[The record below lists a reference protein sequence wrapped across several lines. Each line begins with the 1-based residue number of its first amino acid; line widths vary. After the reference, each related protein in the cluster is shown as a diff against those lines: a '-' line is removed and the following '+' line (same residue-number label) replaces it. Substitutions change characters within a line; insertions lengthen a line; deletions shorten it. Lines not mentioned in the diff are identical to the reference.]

1 MSKTERVT
9 ELLKLP
15 TTWLGILLIA
25 VAFTVLIRQPI
36 QASRWYWTE
45 IWNYVTALLIVIPA
59 GFSIALS
66 IARIVKNERQRME
79 QKSDET

>member
-25 VAFTVLIRQPI
+25 VALTILIQEPI

-45 IWNYVTALLIVIPA
+45 IWNYVTALLITIPA
-59 GFSIALS
+59 SFSIALS
-66 IARIVKNERQRME
+66 LAGILKNGTQYME